1 MSNNISIAAWNL
13 SFKKK
18 ETTEDST
25 LKNNTKQ
32 KDGVGNNDL
41 SLYQSYDTL
50 CAKSFKFLI
59 LNQVVHIFTTPI

>member
-18 ETTEDST
+18 ETTEDFT

-41 SLYQSYDTL
+41 SLYQS
-50 CAKSFKFLI
+50 
-59 LNQVVHIFTTPI
+59 